1 MTLCHFLGA
10 NLRHFVSKIIVNVHN
25 LFNFLLFHYPFVF
38 DQYILLLNCKQN
50 SSFWLQIVTF
60 T

>member
-10 NLRHFVSKIIVNVHN
+10 KLRHFVSKTIVNMHN

-38 DQYILLLNCKQN
+38 E
-50 SSFWLQIVTF
+50 
-60 T
+60 

>member
-10 NLRHFVSKIIVNVHN
+10 KLRHFVSKTIVNVHN

-38 DQYILLLNCKQN
+38 DCYILLLNCKQN
-50 SSFWLQIVTF
+50 TSF
-60 T
+60 